1 MSTGLSLVKATFA
14 LDRSK
19 LDATSGLRLAV
30 GVALPLLVGLLLDR
44 PLDGAAAAGGAF
56 FAGFAAFTV
65 GYRARVRSV
74 LFATVAVAFST
85 FVGAA
90 VGQETILLVPT
101 VALWGF
107 VAGLVVSLG
116 FGPGIIGTQAVI
128 GLLIITQYS
137 MPLPDAVGRAG
148 LVAAGGL
155 GQALLVVSLWP
166 LRRAP
171 VERRALGAVYRSL
184 AAYALVL
191 ARGHAAP
198 PDSAPLGAARTA
210 LADPQPW
217 GDGAAAY
224 TALLEQAE
232 RLRTTLAALGHARAT
247 LAQVADRTAAVQA
260 LDTLVADAAGVLT
273 AVAAAAEQPR
283 SADRRTGL
291 ARADDGDRWARMEVE
306 AGHLMRAAAVAG
318 PARAHLGPSLL
329 AEVQGR
335 ATDLMDSLRA
345 VVQLEPGGPVQA
357 PRGRLTTDARAT
369 LRANLTLRS
378 SAFRH
383 ALRLA
388 VTLAIGTALAARLP
402 FEHRYWLPL
411 TALVVLR
418 PDFTS
423 TFTRGLSRILGTA
436 AGAVLASASVVVLEP
451 GPVLLAVLIAITAF
465 LGYTVIFANY
475 ALYGLAVTGFVVFLI
490 GLTGLPGAAA
500 VLDRVEATVLGGAL
514 ALLAYVVW
522 PTWERVRVNEQLARL
537 LVAQACYASGLLR
550 QYACATVDLGAA
562 QELRAAARLART
574 NAEASVAR
582 VLDEPG
588 HYRAGPVVAIG
599 AATRRYALAGLAL
612 QAHLPQVS
620 VPRAPEE
627 LEALATELDLAAQG
641 LAIAL
646 REGRSPEQLPP
657 LRTAQERLRARLR
670 EHPDALDAAVLD
682 VEVEVL
688 VAAVEQVAIQLAKT
702 PPVRRR
708 GRRRPAPA
716 RGGAGGRA
724 RR

>member
-19 LDATSGLRLAV
+19 VDATTGLRLAV
-30 GVALPLLVGLLLDR
+30 GVALPLLIGLLLHR

-74 LFATVAVAFST
+74 LLATLAVALST

-90 VGQETILLVPT
+90 VGQEPLLLVPA
-101 VALWGF
+101 VAVWGF
-107 VAGLVVSLG
+107 AAGLAVSLG
-116 FGPGIIGTQAVI
+116 IGPGIIGTQAVI
-128 GLLIITQYS
+128 GLLVITQYS
-137 MPLPDAVGRAG
+137 MPLQDAAGRAG

-155 GQALLVVSLWP
+155 GQALLIVALWP

-171 VERRALGAVYRSL
+171 VERRALAAVYRSL

-191 ARGHAAP
+191 AQGHAAP
-198 PDSAPLGAARTA
+198 PDSAPLGSARMA

-224 TALLEQAE
+224 SALLEQAE
-232 RLRTTLAALGHARAT
+232 RLRTTLAALGHARAS
-247 LAQVADRTAAVQA
+247 LAQVAHRTAAVQA
-260 LDTLVADAAGVLT
+260 LDTLAAEAAAVLT

-283 SADRRTGL
+283 STDRRAGL
-291 ARADDGDRWARMEVE
+291 ASADDADRWARMEAE
-306 AGHLMRAAAVAG
+306 IDHLMRAAAAAG

-329 AEVQGR
+329 TEVQGR

-345 VVQLEPGGPVQA
+345 VVRLEPSGPVPA

-369 LRANLTLRS
+369 LRANLTLHS
-378 SAFRH
+378 SALRH

-388 VTLAIGTALAARLP
+388 VTLALGTALAARLP

-411 TALVVLR
+411 TAMVVLR
-418 PDFTS
+418 PDFSS

-436 AGAVLASASVVVLEP
+436 AGAVLASALVVALEP
-451 GPVLLAVLIAITAF
+451 GPVLLAMLIVTTAF

-490 GLTGLPGAAA
+490 GLTGLPGSTA
-500 VLDRVEATVLGGAL
+500 VVDRVEATVLGGAL
-514 ALLAYVVW
+514 ALLAYAVW

-537 LVAQACYASGLLR
+537 LLAQASYASALLR
-550 QYACATVDLGAA
+550 QYACATVDLGVV

-582 VLDEPG
+582 VLEEPG
-588 HYRAGPVVAIG
+588 QYRAGPVVALG
-599 AATRRYALAGLAL
+599 AAARRYALAALAL

-620 VPRAPEE
+620 VSRAPAE
-627 LEALATELDLAAQG
+627 LEALADELERSAHG
-641 LAIAL
+641 LAGAL
-646 REGRSPEQLPP
+646 REGRAVEQLPA
-657 LRTAQERLRARLR
+657 LRTAQERLRSRLR
-670 EHPDALDAAVLD
+670 EHSDDLDAAVLD

-688 VAAVEQVAIQLAKT
+688 VDALEQVATQLAGT